1 MTYEYVD
8 EARID
13 MGALVG
19 SILRKLPRIILLT
32 SIILVI
38 TYIILSLM
46 TPQYRSSASILVEPR
61 QSIFTRASDAP
72 TNNNF
77 GADSTTVS
85 SQVELIKSRDLLMRV
100 IEKENLRDVAEFN
113 GSKTSLLGAILG
125 LLRPA
130 EEKKSPDER
139 VLQAVAKNLKV
150 TQLRGT
156 RVISVSFTS
165 EDPELAARVANSI
178 ANMHV
183 QRRAELSV
191 SDTLEAT
198 SWLARE
204 VEEMRKRVAEAE
216 AAVANYRIN
225 NDLFSGSNNTN
236 ILDQQL
242 TVIATQISQAQERKN
257 EAQSKVDLIRGLL
270 KQGKS
275 IETLPDIRASTTIQR
290 LIQDKAKLQGERAQL
305 LATLLPNHPNVQ
317 SISAQIA
324 EINKQIRNEGNRVAD
339 ALAAEAQIQ
348 ARLEQSL
355 KDELTRL
362 KMEVSDAT
370 KDSVTLNELEREAK
384 AQRDLLN
391 TYLVRYR
398 DASARTDV
406 SSSLPDVRVVSLA
419 APAITPVSP
428 QKKLILLAVAII
440 AVTFQIV
447 QIISAEFISGRAI
460 KYVKQPIVMPNM
472 PTNPYYQAGFT
483 PYGADYPSF
492 AMGAEGSE
500 AAKGTKG
507 AEKSAKQMEEIAK
520 EKERQKNQNIADN
533 NYMAEV
539 KTNLQNIAAQIANA
553 NQQIILVATISANAN
568 SLIKSLSANLLN
580 KGKSVIEIDAGS
592 RKITSNIGFADL
604 CNGKVDFGD
613 IIQRQNKSDYAI
625 IEWGQEKKL
634 NIYSP
639 YCDTLIAALK
649 EIFDLII
656 INVGEAGI
664 SPSIAA
670 FADYKP
676 IVLLSVDGKT
686 SRLILEKVKADI
698 RALGFNHIEVII
710 TDENKARVA

>member
-1 MTYEYVD
+1 METAGIMTYEYVD
-8 EARID
+8 EARMD
-13 MGALVG
+13 MGAIAG
-19 SILRKLPRIILLT
+19 SVIRELPRMILLT

-38 TYIILSLM
+38 TYLLLSLM

-72 TNNNF
+72 ANNNF
-77 GADSTTVS
+77 GADSTAVS

-100 IEKENLRDVAEFN
+100 IETENLRDVAEFS
-113 GSKTSLLGAILG
+113 GSKISLLSAILD

-139 VLQAVAKNLKV
+139 VLQAVAKKLKV

-198 SWLARE
+198 NWLARE

-225 NDLFSGSNNTN
+225 NDLFSSSNNTN

-242 TVIATQISQAQERKN
+242 TVIATQILQAQERKN

-270 KQGKS
+270 EQGKS
-275 IETLPDIRASTTIQR
+275 IETLPDIRDSATIQR

-324 EINKQIRNEGNRVAD
+324 EIDKQIRDEGKRVAD

-355 KDELTRL
+355 KDELARL
-362 KMEVSDAT
+362 KLEVSDAT

-406 SSSLPDVRVVSLA
+406 TSSLPDVRVVSLA
-419 APAITPVSP
+419 APAINPVSP

-447 QIISAEFISGRAI
+447 HIISAEFISGRAI
-460 KYVKQPIVMPNM
+460 KYVKQPISMPNM

-483 PYGADYPSF
+483 PYGANYPTF
-492 AMGAEGSE
+492 AMGTEVVEE
-500 AAKGTKG
+500 AK
-507 AEKSAKQMEEIAK
+507 KSAKQMEETTK
-520 EKERQKNQNIADN
+520 EKEEQKDIVSN
-533 NYMAEV
+533 NYKAEI
-539 KTNLQNIAAQIANA
+539 KANLQNIVAKIIDT

-568 SLIKSLSANLLN
+568 SSMKSLSANLLN

-592 RKITSNIGFADL
+592 RKITSNIGLTDL
-604 CNGKVDFGD
+604 CDGKVGFGD

-625 IEWGQEKKL
+625 IEWGQGRKL
-634 NIYSP
+634 NIYS
-639 YCDTLIAALK
+639 K
-649 EIFDLII
+649 ERK
-656 INVGEAGI
+656 N
-664 SPSIAA
+664 
-670 FADYKP
+670 
-676 IVLLSVDGKT
+676 
-686 SRLILEKVKADI
+686 
-698 RALGFNHIEVII
+698 
-710 TDENKARVA
+710 